1 MTAIVEQPL
10 SVVAHT
16 NGESLTHKTVSW
28 KEGLVRPPRD
38 TRIRTEDVTGTKGH
52 EFEDYNLR
60 RDLLMSIYE
69 MGFESPSP
77 VQEESIP
84 AILEGRDVLARAK
97 NGTGKTAAYL
107 VPVLQRVTPLKPCIQ
122 AIVIVPT
129 RELAMQTSSI
139 AKSLSKHSDI
149 RVVVVTGGTILKE
162 DILRLEG
169 VVHVIIGTPG
179 RLFDLIRKGVANMD
193 QCKMMVMD
201 EADKL
206 LSMDINHCITQII
219 NFLPQGRQLLQFSA
233 TFPLSV
239 KTFSDRFLVNPH
251 EVNLMNELTLKGV
264 TQYYA
269 YLEERQKVHCLNTLF
284 KKLQIHQSVIFCSS
298 RNRVELLSRKISELG
313 YSCFYIHSG
322 MHQTYRNKVFHDFR
336 KGNCRHLVS
345 TDLFTRGI
353 DVQSVNVVI
362 NFDFPSV
369 AETYLHRIGRTGRY
383 GHFGLA
389 INLITDRDTD
399 NLFRVEAELG
409 TRILAIPGEI
419 DKRIYVSEFQQLE
432 ETEPK
437 TTNMPK
443 PPKPDTLE
451 EKKVTTDTAEVSTPE
466 VTDCTEKVLVEM
478 MQDPI
483 GTVSTTEKK

>member
-1 MTAIVEQPL
+1 MTAIVEQPM
-10 SVVAHT
+10 SIVVGHT

-28 KEGLVRPPRD
+28 KEGLVRPTKD

-69 MGFESPSP
+69 MGFEAPSP

-107 VPVLQRVTPLKPCIQ
+107 VPVLQRVTPLKPFIQ

-169 VVHVIIGTPG
+169 VVHVMIGTPG

-193 QCKMMVMD
+193 NCKMMVMD

-219 NFLPQGRQLLQFSA
+219 NFLPKGRQLLQFSA
-233 TFPLSV
+233 TFPISV
-239 KTFSDRFLVNPH
+239 KTFSDRFLINPH

-284 KKLQIHQSVIFCSS
+284 KKLQIHQSVIFCNS

-399 NLFRVEAELG
+399 NLFKVEAELG

-419 DKRIYVSEFQQLE
+419 DKRIYVSEFQQQE
-432 ETEPK
+432 ETEPLLA
-437 TTNMPK
+437 TSIPK
-443 PPKPDTLE
+443 PAKPDTCE
-451 EKKVTTDTAEVSTPE
+451 ETKVTKDTPE
-466 VTDCTEKVLVEM
+466 VPTTEVKDCSETVL
-478 MQDPI
+478 DPI
-483 GTVSTTEKK
+483 SVVSTETTKLK

>member
-1 MTAIVEQPL
+1 MTAIVEQPMNL
-10 SVVAHT
+10 ITQA
-16 NGESLTHKTVSW
+16 NGEFLAHKSVSW
-28 KEGLVRPPRD
+28 KEGLVRPIRD
-38 TRIRTEDVTGTKGH
+38 MRVRTEDVTVTKGH

-60 RDLLMSIYE
+60 RDLLMGIYE
-69 MGFESPSP
+69 MGFERPSP

-107 VPVLQRVTPLKPCIQ
+107 VPLLQKVSPLKPFIQ

-139 AKSLSKHSDI
+139 AKSLCKHSDV

-169 VVHVIIGTPG
+169 VVHVMIGTPG

-193 QCKMMVMD
+193 QCKIMVMD

-206 LSMDINHCITQII
+206 LSMDINHCIIQII
-219 NFLPQGRQLLQFSA
+219 NFLPPARQLLQFSA

-239 KTFSDRFLVNPH
+239 KTFSDKYLLNPH

-383 GHFGLA
+383 GHLGLA
-389 INLITDRDTD
+389 INLITDKDTD
-399 NLFRVEAELG
+399 NLFKVEAELG

-419 DKRIYVSEFQQLE
+419 DKRIYVSEFQYLE
-432 ETEPK
+432 DNEPLLPSLI
-437 TTNMPK
+437 PK
-443 PPKPDTLE
+443 LAKPDACE
-451 EKKVTTDTAEVSTPE
+451 EKKVTKETTEVQTIKVKES
-466 VTDCTEKVLVEM
+466 TEKVLTEVK
-478 MQDPI
+478 DV
-483 GTVSTTEKK
+483 TTSTDIADTK

>member
-1 MTAIVEQPL
+1 MTAIVEAPINMVPH
-10 SVVAHT
+10 S
-16 NGESLTHKTVSW
+16 NGETLLHKSW
-28 KEGLVRPPRD
+28 KEGLSRPNKD
-38 TRIRTEDVTGTKGH
+38 TRVRTEDVTLTKGH
-52 EFEDYNLR
+52 EFEDYKLR
-60 RDLLMSIYE
+60 RDLLMGIYE
-69 MGFESPSP
+69 MGFEFPSP

-84 AILEGRDVLARAK
+84 AVLQGKDVLARAK

-107 VPVLQRVTPLKPCIQ
+107 VPLLEKVNPMRQVIQ
-122 AIVIVPT
+122 SIVIVPT
-129 RELAMQTSSI
+129 RELAMQTSNI

-149 RVVVVTGGTILKE
+149 RVVVVTGGTILRE

-169 VVHVIIGTPG
+169 VVHVVIGTPG
-179 RLFDLIRKGVANMD
+179 RLFDLIRKGVACMEH
-193 QCKMMVMD
+193 CKMMVMD

-206 LSMDINHCITQII
+206 LSMDINHCLTQII
-219 NFLPQGRQLLQFSA
+219 SFLPHNRQILLFSA

-239 KTFSDRFLVNPH
+239 KAFSDRYMVNSH

-284 KKLQIHQSVIFCSS
+284 KKLQITQSVIFCSS

-322 MHQTYRNKVFHDFR
+322 MHQSYRNKVFHDFR

-369 AETYLHRIGRTGRY
+369 AETYLHRIGRTGRF
-383 GHFGLA
+383 GHLGLA
-389 INLITDRDTD
+389 INLITDKDTD
-399 NLFRVEAELG
+399 NLFKIEAELC

-419 DKRIYVSEFQQLE
+419 DKRIYVSEFQHME
-432 ETEPK
+432 EVSVSEHPCA
-437 TTNMPK
+437 K
-443 PPKPDTLE
+443 PAKID
-451 EKKVTTDTAEVSTPE
+451 TTDEKNSGKEMPDPPTTKLIES
-466 VTDCTEKVLVEM
+466 TEKVLDTKDTI
-478 MQDPI
+478 QP
-483 GTVSTTEKK
+483 STEKTSEPK